1 MGLGEL
7 FRVFLRL
14 AVFSYF
20 FPLSGSYD
28 NDGKW
33 GFRGF
38 FFLMFTD
45 GGLVWFFPVFSL
57 NFVSPFPG

>member
-7 FRVFLRL
+7 SRVFLRL

-38 FFLMFTD
+38 FFLCLRMV
-45 GGLVWFFPVFSL
+45 GLCGFFLFFL
-57 NFVSPFPG
+57 